1 MNCIDRQFG
10 LHLIKLKKKLRRRNM
25 LLLKNIKIGPKLVAL
40 FLCIG
45 ILPLIFIAGWASH
58 QASTALKAQV
68 FKELEAIRA
77 IKKKEIQDYFLEKKN
92 DLEILRQ
99 IVRTFMPEFMT
110 KKKDADVL
118 TDQHTRFFEKFVQQF
133 GFYDLFLIHPK
144 GQIFYSV
151 EKESDY
157 QTNIIN
163 GQYAKSGLGE
173 VARKVIKS
181 SHFQFSD
188 FSPYAPS
195 NNEPAAFIAM
205 PVMSNNEID
214 LIVALQIS
222 NDAINAIM
230 QKREGMG
237 KTGETYLIGPKGH
250 MRSDSFLDPINYSV
264 KASFA
269 NASKGRINT
278 EAFISTSKGKTNT
291 KIILDYNNI
300 QVLSA
305 FTPIDIWGFQWALI
319 AEINID
325 EAFAPV
331 NQMKKIIWV
340 FVGIMSL
347 VVILTALIF
356 ARTITKPIN
365 EVVHYIDAIKHGKR
379 SVLAMTRK
387 DEIGIMADGLNE
399 MVAQQKRMI
408 DNLENLPW
416 PIMEIDTNFTIHYL
430 NKAGRNIINTASDE
444 ILGKKCYH
452 IFKTPHCQTQ
462 NCQSKISMETDSEN
476 TDDTIIDPKSINI
489 PIRYTASPIKDIN
502 GNITGALEC
511 FADIRGER
519 DINNEIVKIIRAI
532 DAGNL
537 QIRGDADKFRG
548 SYAELVTNANS
559 IVEAFTR
566 PLMVAAD
573 TVDRISR
580 GDIPKKISETYHGD
594 FNTLKNNLNGC
605 IDAINALIQDAKM
618 LSAAGINGELNTRA
632 DVSCHHGDFQKII
645 QGVNDTLDAIIGP
658 LNVAVTYVKSI
669 ANGHIPQPIE
679 QNFNGEFESFKVSL
693 NLLGD
698 SLREMLSSVNE
709 TVNNLSSATSQIMS
723 ATTEQAATSSEQT
736 ASVSETTSTV
746 QEVRQTAEQTA
757 DRGRLVSDMVRE
769 ATAVADE
776 GLHAIESNMSG
787 MNSIKDQVAAIAE
800 TILSLSEQ
808 TQQIGEIISTV
819 NDIADQSNLLALNA
833 AIEAARAGEAGKGFS
848 VVAGEVRN
856 LAEQSRQATSQVK
869 DILGEIQK
877 SSNTAVMVTEE
888 GTKRAEAGVQLTQKT
903 GDSIQGIRERIQHAA
918 QAADQ
923 IAVSTNEQLTGMD
936 QIVTAMETINQAAAQ
951 ADAGTRQVEE
961 ASKNLSDLASK
972 LQDMM
977 GKYQH

>member
-1 MNCIDRQFG
+1 
-10 LHLIKLKKKLRRRNM
+10 M
-25 LLLKNIKIGPKLVAL
+25 LSLKNIKIGPKLLTL

-45 ILPLIFIAGWASH
+45 ILPLMFIAGWTSR
-58 QASTALKAQV
+58 QVSIALQDQV
-68 FKELEAIRA
+68 FKELEAIRE
-77 IKKKEIQDYFLEKKN
+77 IKKQEIHAYFLERKHN
-92 DLEILRQ
+92 IEILQ
-99 IVRTFMPEFMT
+99 HIVKTFINHANS
-110 KKKDADVL
+110 KKDVTSIL
-118 TDQHTRFFEKFVQQF
+118 TDEHQRFFELFVQQF

-144 GQIFYSV
+144 GTIIYTV
-151 EKESDY
+151 AKESDY
-157 QTNIIN
+157 KTNILN
-163 GQYAKSGLGE
+163 GPYAKSSLGT
-173 VARKVIKS
+173 VTQKAIKS
-181 SHFQFSD
+181 GQFQFSD
-188 FSPYAPS
+188 FAPYAPS
-195 NNEPAAFIAM
+195 NNEPAAFIAI
-205 PVMSNNEID
+205 PLISNNSLN
-214 LIVALQIS
+214 LIVALQLSIDS
-222 NDAINAIM
+222 INEIM
-230 QKREGMG
+230 QKRDGMG
-237 KTGETYLIGPKGH
+237 KTGETYLVGPEGL
-250 MRSDSFLDPINYSV
+250 MRSDSYLDPLNHSV

-269 NASKGRINT
+269 NTKQGRVDTN
-278 EAFISTSKGKTNT
+278 AFNNIMAGKTGT
-291 KIILDYNNI
+291 KIILDYNQNK
-300 QVLSA
+300 VLSA
-305 FTPIDIWGFQWALI
+305 FTPLNVLGIQWGLI
-319 AEINID
+319 AEIDVD
-325 EAFAPV
+325 EAFSV
-331 NQMKKIIWV
+331 VSTMQMIIWV
-340 FVGIMSL
+340 FVGVMAI
-347 VVILTALIF
+347 VVVLAAIF
-356 ARTITKPIN
+356 FAGTITRPIQ
-365 EVVHYIDAIKHGKR
+365 EVVQFIKAIKDGNR
-379 SVLAMTRK
+379 SVLSMKRK

-399 MVAQQKRMI
+399 MVEQQKRLI

-416 PIMEIDTNFTIHYL
+416 PIMEIDTNYTIHYI
-430 NKAGRNIINTASDE
+430 NKAVRNMLNRSSEEII
-444 ILGKKCYH
+444 GKKCYH
-452 IFKTPHCQTQ
+452 LFKTSHCQTQ
-462 NCQSKISMETDSEN
+462 NCQSKLAMETDSEN
-476 TDDTIIDPKSINI
+476 TADTIVDPKSIDI
-489 PIRYTASPIKDIN
+489 PIRYTSSPIKDMN
-502 GNITGALEC
+502 GKITGALEC

-519 DINNEIVKIIRAI
+519 NINNEIVKIIRAI
-532 DAGNL
+532 DAGDL
-537 QIRGDADKFRG
+537 QIRGNADNFSG
-548 SYAELVTNANS
+548 SYAELVKNANR
-559 IVEAFTR
+559 IVESFTR

-580 GDIPKKISETYHGD
+580 GDIPQKISEIYHGD
-594 FNTLKNNLNGC
+594 FNNLKNNLNGC

-618 LSAAGINGELNTRA
+618 LSEAGINGNLNTRA
-632 DVSCHHGDFQKII
+632 DVSRHHGDFQKII

-658 LNVAVTYVKSI
+658 LNVAVKYVKSI
-669 ANGHIPQPIE
+669 SKGHIPEPIA
-679 QNFNGEFESFKVSL
+679 QNFNGEFESFKASL
-693 NLLGD
+693 NILGD
-698 SLREMLSSVNE
+698 SLREMLGSINE

-723 ATTEQAATSSEQT
+723 AITEQAATSSEQT

-757 DRGRLVSDMVRE
+757 DRGRLVSDMVQE
-769 ATAVADE
+769 ATSVADE

-787 MNSIKDQVAAIAE
+787 MNSIKEQVAAIAE

-903 GDSIQGIRERIQHAA
+903 GNAIQGIRERIQHAA

-961 ASKNLSDLASK
+961 ATKNLSDQATK

>member
-1 MNCIDRQFG
+1 MISYQ
-10 LHLIKLKKKLRRRNM
+10 
-25 LLLKNIKIGPKLVAL
+25 NIKTGPKLIVL

-45 ILPLIFIAGWASH
+45 VLPLIFIAGWTSK
-58 QASTALKAQV
+58 QSSKALTDQI
-68 FKELEAIRA
+68 FKELEAIRD
-77 IKKKEIQDYFLEKKN
+77 IKKQEINEYFHERKN
-92 DLEILRQ
+92 DLAILHD
-99 IVRTFMPEFMT
+99 IVQTFIPKF
-110 KKKDADVL
+110 KNIQASSDLKNGL
-118 TDQHTRFFEKFVQQF
+118 TDKDKEFFEHFTRQF

-144 GQIFYSV
+144 GQIFYTV

-157 QTNIIN
+157 GTDIIN
-163 GQYAKSGLGE
+163 GIYSKTGLGQ
-173 VARKVIKS
+173 VVQKAIKTGEL
-181 SHFQFSD
+181 QFVD
-188 FSPYAPS
+188 FMPYAPS
-195 NNEPAAFIAM
+195 NGAPASFIAK
-205 PVMSNNEID
+205 PLISNDRVD
-214 LIVALQIS
+214 LVVALQIS
-222 NDAINAIM
+222 IDSINTIM
-230 QKREGMG
+230 QNRSGMG
-237 KTGETYLIGPKGH
+237 NTGETYLVGPDGL
-250 MRSDSFLDPINYSV
+250 MRSDSYLDPVNHSV

-269 NASKGRINT
+269 NPKQGCVDT
-278 EAFISTSKGKTNT
+278 LAFRNVMAGKTGT
-291 KIILDYNNI
+291 QILQDYNNNP
-300 QVLSA
+300 VLSA
-305 FTPIDIWGFQWALI
+305 FAPLNVFGIQWALI
-319 AEINID
+319 AEID
-325 EAFAPV
+325 VKEAFKPILSMQTVIWGFVAG
-331 NQMKKIIWV
+331 MIIA
-340 FVGIMSL
+340 IIL
-347 VVILTALIF
+347 VALFF
-356 ARTITKPIN
+356 ARTITSPIKDIV
-365 EVVHYIDAIKHGKR
+365 EFIEAIRNGTQSK
-379 SVLAMTRK
+379 LNMTRK

-399 MVAQQKRMI
+399 MVEEQKRLI

-416 PIMEIDTNFTIHYL
+416 PIMEIDTNYTIHYL
-430 NKAGRNIINTASDE
+430 NKAGRNILNRTSDE
-444 ILGKKCYH
+444 IIGKKCYH
-452 IFKTPHCQTQ
+452 LFKTPHCQTQ
-462 NCQSKISMETDSEN
+462 NCQSKLSIETDSEN
-476 TDDTIIDPKSINI
+476 TSDTIIDPKAIDI
-489 PIRYTASPIKDIN
+489 PIRYTALPIKDIN
-502 GNITGALEC
+502 SKITGALEC
-511 FADIRGER
+511 FADISGER
-519 DINNEIVKIIRAI
+519 EINNEIVKIIRAV

-537 QIRGDADKFRG
+537 QIRGNADNFSG
-548 SYAELVTNANS
+548 SYAELVRNANN
-559 IVEAFTR
+559 IVDSFTR

-580 GDIPKKISETYHGD
+580 GDIPQKISETYHGD
-594 FNTLKNNLNGC
+594 FNKLKNNLNGC
-605 IDAINALIQDAKM
+605 IDAINALIQDAKI
-618 LSAAGINGELNTRA
+618 LSEAGVNGNLNTRA
-632 DVSCHHGDFQKII
+632 DVSRHHGDFQKII

-669 ANGHIPQPIE
+669 AKGHIPEPIE
-679 QNFNGEFESFKVSL
+679 QTFNGEFESFKISL

-698 SLREMLSSVNE
+698 SLREMLGSINE

-769 ATAVADE
+769 ATSVADE

-787 MNSIKDQVAAIAE
+787 MNNIKDQVAAIAE

-903 GDSIQGIRERIQHAA
+903 GDAIQGIRERIQHAA

-961 ASKNLSDLASK
+961 AAKNLSDLATK

-977 GKYQH
+977 AKYQH

>member
-1 MNCIDRQFG
+1 MTLF
-10 LHLIKLKKKLRRRNM
+10 
-25 LLLKNIKIGPKLVAL
+25 KNIKIGPKLIIL
-40 FLCIG
+40 FLFIG
-45 ILPLIFIAGWASH
+45 IFPLMFIAGWSNW
-58 QASTALKAQV
+58 QASVALTDQI
-68 FKELEAIRA
+68 FKELEAIREM
-77 IKKKEIQDYFLEKKN
+77 KKMEIHDYFHERKNDIDLLEQIVQTFLPELKTKKN
-92 DLEILRQ
+92 
-99 IVRTFMPEFMT
+99 M
-110 KKKDADVL
+110 ADVL
-118 TDQHTRFFEKFVQQF
+118 TDQHKSFFEKLVQHS
-133 GFYDLFLIHPK
+133 GCYDLFLIHPK
-144 GQIFYSV
+144 GEIFYTV
-151 EKESDY
+151 AKESDY
-157 QTNIIN
+157 KTNILT
-163 GQYAKSGLGE
+163 GPYTRSGLG
-173 VARKVIKS
+173 AATQKAIQS
-181 SHFQFSD
+181 GHFCFSD

-195 NNEPAAFIAM
+195 NNEPAAFIAK
-205 PVMSNNEID
+205 PLISNNTID
-214 LIVALQIS
+214 LVIALQLSIES
-222 NDAINAIM
+222 INAIM
-230 QKREGMG
+230 QKRDGMG
-237 KTGETYLIGPKGH
+237 KSGETYLVGPKGL
-250 MRSDSFLDPINYSV
+250 MRSDSYLDPVNHSV

-269 NASKGRINT
+269 NAKQGRIDT
-278 EAFISTSKGKTNT
+278 EAFNNVMAGKTGSS
-291 KIILDYNNI
+291 IIMDYNHN

-305 FTPIDIWGFQWALI
+305 FTPLDVFGVQWALI
-319 AEINID
+319 AEID
-325 EAFAPV
+325 VKEAFSQV
-331 NQMKKIIWV
+331 TSMQTIIWI
-340 FVGIMSL
+340 FVGIMTII
-347 VVILTALIF
+347 VILVAIF
-356 ARTITKPIN
+356 FAGTITRPIQ
-365 EVVHYIDAIKHGKR
+365 EVVQFIQAVKNGTHSILSMK
-379 SVLAMTRK
+379 RK

-399 MVAQQKRMI
+399 MVEQQKRLI

-416 PIMEIDTNFTIHYL
+416 PIMEIDTNYTIHYL
-430 NKAGRNIINTASDE
+430 NKAGRNILNRTSDE
-444 ILGKKCYH
+444 IIGKKCYH
-452 IFKTPHCQTQ
+452 LFKTPHCQTQ
-462 NCQSKISMETDSEN
+462 NCQSKLSIETDSEN
-476 TDDTIIDPKSINI
+476 TSDTIIDPKAIDI
-489 PIRYTASPIKDIN
+489 PIRYTALPIKDIN
-502 GNITGALEC
+502 SKITGALEC
-511 FADIRGER
+511 FADISGER
-519 DINNEIVKIIRAI
+519 EINNEIVKIIRAV

-537 QIRGDADKFRG
+537 QIRGNADNFSG
-548 SYAELVTNANS
+548 SYAELVRNANN
-559 IVEAFTR
+559 IVDSFTR

-580 GDIPKKISETYHGD
+580 GDIPQKISETYHGD
-594 FNTLKNNLNGC
+594 FNKLKNNLNGC
-605 IDAINALIQDAKM
+605 IDAINALIQDAKI
-618 LSAAGINGELNTRA
+618 LSEAGVNGNLNTRA
-632 DVSCHHGDFQKII
+632 DVSRHHGDFQKII

-669 ANGHIPQPIE
+669 AKGHIPEPIE
-679 QNFNGEFESFKVSL
+679 QTFNGEFESFKISL

-698 SLREMLSSVNE
+698 SLREMLGSINE

-769 ATAVADE
+769 ATSVADE

-787 MNSIKDQVAAIAE
+787 MNNIKDQVAAIAE

-903 GDSIQGIRERIQHAA
+903 GDAIQGIRERIQHAA

-961 ASKNLSDLASK
+961 AAKNLSDLATK

-977 GKYQH
+977 AKYQH

>member
-1 MNCIDRQFG
+1 M
-10 LHLIKLKKKLRRRNM
+10 
-25 LLLKNIKIGPKLVAL
+25 
-40 FLCIG
+40 
-45 ILPLIFIAGWASH
+45 
-58 QASTALKAQV
+58 
-68 FKELEAIRA
+68 
-77 IKKKEIQDYFLEKKN
+77 
-92 DLEILRQ
+92 
-99 IVRTFMPEFMT
+99 
-110 KKKDADVL
+110 
-118 TDQHTRFFEKFVQQF
+118 
-133 GFYDLFLIHPK
+133 
-144 GQIFYSV
+144 
-151 EKESDY
+151 
-157 QTNIIN
+157 
-163 GQYAKSGLGE
+163 
-173 VARKVIKS
+173 
-181 SHFQFSD
+181 
-188 FSPYAPS
+188 
-195 NNEPAAFIAM
+195 
-205 PVMSNNEID
+205 
-214 LIVALQIS
+214 
-222 NDAINAIM
+222 
-230 QKREGMG
+230 
-237 KTGETYLIGPKGH
+237 
-250 MRSDSFLDPINYSV
+250 NYSV

-269 NASKGRINT
+269 NASKGRIQT
-278 EAFISTSKGKTNT
+278 EAFISTFEGKTNT
-291 KIILDYNNI
+291 KIILDYKNN

-305 FTPIDIWGFQWALI
+305 FTPINVWGTQWALF
-319 AEINID
+319 AEIHVD

-331 NQMKKIIWV
+331 TKMKNVIWI
-340 FVGIMSL
+340 FVGIMTL
-347 VVILTALIF
+347 VVILAALFF
-356 ARTITKPIN
+356 AGTITKPVN
-365 EVVHYIDAIKHGKR
+365 EIVQYIKAIKEGKHTIL
-379 SVLAMTRK
+379 SMKRK

-399 MVAQQKRMI
+399 MVEQQKRMI
-408 DNLENLPW
+408 DNLENLPY
-416 PIMEIDTNFTIHYL
+416 PIMEIDTNYTIHYL
-430 NKAGRNIINTASDE
+430 NKAGRNIIKSASDE
-444 ILGKKCYH
+444 IIGKKCYH

-462 NCQSKISMETDSEN
+462 NCQSKVAMESDSEN
-476 TDDTIIDPKSINI
+476 TADTIIDPKSIDI
-489 PIRYTASPIKDIN
+489 PIRYTASPIKDIQ

-511 FADIRGER
+511 FSNISGER
-519 DINNEIVKIIRAI
+519 EINNEIVKIIRAI
-532 DAGNL
+532 DSGNL
-537 QIRGDADKFRG
+537 EIRGDADNFSG
-548 SYAELVTNANS
+548 SYKELVTNANS

-580 GDIPKKISETYHGD
+580 GDIPQKISETYHGD
-594 FNTLKNNLNGC
+594 FNKLKKNLNGC
-605 IDAINALIQDAKM
+605 IDAINALIQDANL
-618 LSAAGINGELNTRA
+618 LSVAGVNGELDTRA
-632 DVSCHHGDFQKII
+632 DVSRHHGDFQKII
-645 QGVNDTLDAIIGP
+645 QGVNDTLDAIINP
-658 LNVAVTYVKSI
+658 LNVAVNYVKSI

-679 QNFNGEFESFKVSL
+679 QKFNGEFESFKVSL

-709 TVNNLSSATSQIMS
+709 TVNNLSSSTSQIMS

-769 ATAVADE
+769 ATSVADE

-833 AIEAARAGEAGKGFS
+833 AIEAARAGDAGKGFS

-903 GDSIQGIRERIQHAA
+903 GDAIQGIRERIQHAA

-961 ASKNLSDLASK
+961 ASKNLSDLAAK
-972 LQDMM
+972 LQEMM
-977 GKYQH
+977 QKYQH

>member
-1 MNCIDRQFG
+1 
-10 LHLIKLKKKLRRRNM
+10 M
-25 LLLKNIKIGPKLVAL
+25 LSYKNIKIGPKLVAL

-45 ILPLIFIAGWASH
+45 ILPLMFIAGWATR
-58 QASTALKAQV
+58 QASIALEDQI
-68 FKELEAIRA
+68 FKELEAIRE
-77 IKKKEIQDYFLEKKN
+77 IKKQEIHDFFQERKHN
-92 DLEILRQ
+92 IEILQ
-99 IVRTFMPEFMT
+99 KTVKAFILDADN
-110 KKKDADVL
+110 KKDMTRSL
-118 TDQHTRFFEKFVQQF
+118 TDRQKKFFEHFVQGF

-144 GQIFYSV
+144 GDIFYTV
-151 EKESDY
+151 AKESDY
-157 QTNIIN
+157 KTNIIN
-163 GQYAKSGLGE
+163 GPYAKSGLGI
-173 VARKVIKS
+173 AAKKAMKS
-181 SHFQFSD
+181 GHFQFSD
-188 FSPYAPS
+188 FFPYAPS

-205 PVMSNNEID
+205 PLMTNNTVD
-214 LIVALQIS
+214 LVVALQLSIDS
-222 NDAINAIM
+222 INSIM

-237 KTGETYLIGPKGH
+237 KTGESYLVGPKGL
-250 MRSDSFLDPINYSV
+250 MRSDSYLDPINRSV

-269 NASKGRINT
+269 NTKQGRIDT
-278 EAFISTSKGKTNT
+278 SAFKNVMAGKTGSN
-291 KIILDYNNI
+291 IILDYNQNS
-300 QVLSA
+300 VLSA
-305 FTPIDIWGFQWALI
+305 YTPLDVFGIKWALI
-319 AEINID
+319 AEIDAN
-325 EAFAPV
+325 EAFSSV
-331 NQMKKIIWV
+331 SIMRTIIWI
-340 FVGIMSL
+340 FVGVMTI
-347 VVILTALIF
+347 VVIGVALFF
-356 ARTITKPIN
+356 ARTITRPIQDVVHFIN
-365 EVVHYIDAIKHGKR
+365 EVKAGNR
-379 SVLAMTRK
+379 SILTMKRK
-387 DEIGIMADGLNE
+387 DEIGVMADGLNE
-399 MVAQQKRMI
+399 MVEQQKRLI

-416 PIMEIDTNFTIHYL
+416 PIMEIDTSYTISYM
-430 NKAGRNIINTASDE
+430 NKAGRNVLNRANDE
-444 ILGKKCYH
+444 IIGKKCYH
-452 IFKTPHCQTQ
+452 LFKTPHCQTQ
-462 NCQSKISMETDSEN
+462 NCQSKISIDTDSEN
-476 TDDTIIDPKSINI
+476 TSDTIIDPKAIDI
-489 PIRYTASPIKDIN
+489 PIRYTASPIKDMN
-502 GNITGALEC
+502 GKITGALEC
-511 FADIRGER
+511 FLDISGER
-519 DINNEIVKIIRAI
+519 NINNEIVKIIRAI
-532 DAGNL
+532 DAGDL
-537 QIRGDADKFRG
+537 QIRGDASNFSG
-548 SYAELVTNANS
+548 SYAELVTNANR
-559 IVEAFTR
+559 IVEAFIR

-580 GDIPKKISETYHGD
+580 GDIPQKISETYHGD

-618 LSAAGINGELNTRA
+618 LSEAGVNGNLNTRA
-632 DVSCHHGDFQKII
+632 DGSRHHGDFQKII

-669 ANGHIPQPIE
+669 AKGHIPQPIA
-679 QNFNGEFESFKVSL
+679 QNFNGEFESFKLSL

-698 SLREMLSSVNE
+698 SLREMLGSINE

-757 DRGRLVSDMVRE
+757 DRGRLVSDMVQE
-769 ATAVADE
+769 ATSVADE

-903 GDSIQGIRERIQHAA
+903 GDAIQGIRDRIQHAA

-961 ASKNLSDLASK
+961 AAKNLSDLATK
-972 LQDMM
+972 LQEMM

>member
-1 MNCIDRQFG
+1 MT
-10 LHLIKLKKKLRRRNM
+10 
-25 LLLKNIKIGPKLVAL
+25 LLKNVKIGPKLITL

-45 ILPLIFIAGWASH
+45 ILPLIFIAVWVNQ
-58 QASTALKAQV
+58 QASTAIKDQV
-68 FKELEAIRA
+68 FKELEAIRE
-77 IKKKEIQDYFLEKKN
+77 IKKQEIQNYFLDRKH
-92 DLEILRQ
+92 DLEILQQ
-99 IVRTFMPEFMT
+99 IVETFIPAL
-110 KKKDADVL
+110 KKNTDLSKVL
-118 TDQHTRFFEKFVQQF
+118 TDQHTSFFEKFVQHF
-133 GFYDLFLIHPK
+133 EFYDLFLIQPK
-144 GQIFYSV
+144 GQIFYTV
-151 EKESDY
+151 ARESDY
-157 QTNIIN
+157 KTNILS
-163 GQYAKSGLGE
+163 GPYAKSGLGISTQR
-173 VARKVIKS
+173 AIKS
-181 SHFQFSD
+181 GQFQFSD

-195 NNEPAAFIAM
+195 NNEPAAFIVM
-205 PVMSNNEID
+205 PLMTKNTID
-214 LIVALQIS
+214 LIVALQLSIDS
-222 NDAINAIM
+222 INSIM

-237 KTGETYLIGPKGH
+237 KTGETYLVGPRGR
-250 MRSDSFLDPINYSV
+250 MRSDSYLDPVNHSV

-269 NASKGRINT
+269 NLKKGLIDT
-278 EAFISTSKGKTNT
+278 EALHLANDGVTDTR
-291 KIILDYNNI
+291 IILDYHNN

-305 FTPIDIWGFQWALI
+305 FSPLDVLGIQWTLI
-319 AEINID
+319 AEINVD
-325 EAFAPV
+325 EAFTSV
-331 NQMKKIIWV
+331 TEMENIIWI
-340 FVGIMSL
+340 FAGIMTL
-347 VVILTALIF
+347 VVILVALF
-356 ARTITKPIN
+356 FTSTITKPIQ
-365 EVVHYIDAIKHGKR
+365 EVVLFIEAIKQGKR
-379 SVLAMTRK
+379 SILSMARK
-387 DEIGIMADGLNE
+387 DEIGMMADGLNE
-399 MVAQQKRMI
+399 MVEQQKRMI

-416 PIMEIDTNFTIHYL
+416 PIMEIDTSFTIQYL
-430 NKAGRNIINTASDE
+430 NKAGRHLLNRASDE
-444 ILGKKCYH
+444 IIGKKCYH
-452 IFKTPHCQTQ
+452 LFKTPHCQTQ
-462 NCQSKISMETDSEN
+462 NCQSKLSIETDSEN
-476 TDDTIIDPKSINI
+476 TADTIIDPKGINI
-489 PIRYTASPIKDIN
+489 PIRYTALPIKDMN
-502 GNITGALEC
+502 GKITGALEC
-511 FADIRGER
+511 LNDISGER

-532 DAGNL
+532 DAGDL
-537 QIRGDADKFRG
+537 QIRGDADSFSG
-548 SYAELVTNANS
+548 SYAELVANANR
-559 IVEAFTR
+559 IVEAFRR

-580 GDIPKKISETYHGD
+580 GDIPQKISETYHGD
-594 FNTLKNNLNGC
+594 FNKLKNNLNGC
-605 IDAINALIQDAKM
+605 IDAINALIQDANM
-618 LSAAGINGELNTRA
+618 LSEAGINGNLNTRA
-632 DVSCHHGDFQKII
+632 DVSRHHGDFQKII

-669 ANGHIPQPIE
+669 SKGHIPEPIE
-679 QNFNGEFESFKVSL
+679 QKFNGEFESFKVSL

-698 SLREMLSSVNE
+698 SLREMLGSINE

-769 ATAVADE
+769 ATSVADE

-787 MNSIKDQVAAIAE
+787 MNNIKDQVAAIAE

-961 ASKNLSDLASK
+961 AAKNLSDLASK
-972 LQDMM
+972 LQEMM
-977 GKYQH
+977 AKYQH

>member
-1 MNCIDRQFG
+1 
-10 LHLIKLKKKLRRRNM
+10 M
-25 LLLKNIKIGPKLVAL
+25 LSLKNIKIGPKLVAL
-40 FLCIG
+40 FLCLG
-45 ILPLIFIAGWASH
+45 ILPLMFIAGWASW
-58 QASTALKAQV
+58 QASVTLQDQI
-68 FKELEAIRA
+68 FKELKAIRE
-77 IKKKEIQDYFLEKKN
+77 IKKQEIHDYFQERKHNIEVLQQIVQTFIFSVNEKKN
-92 DLEILRQ
+92 IAR
-99 IVRTFMPEFMT
+99 
-110 KKKDADVL
+110 VL
-118 TDQHTRFFEKFVQQF
+118 TDTHKGFFEQFVQKF

-144 GQIFYSV
+144 GEIFYTV
-151 EKESDY
+151 AKESDY
-157 QTNIIN
+157 KTNILN
-163 GQYAKSGLGE
+163 GPYAKSSLGN
-173 VARKVIKS
+173 AIQKAIKS
-181 SHFQFSD
+181 GQFQFSD
-188 FSPYAPS
+188 FAPYAPS
-195 NNEPAAFIAM
+195 NNEPAAFIAI
-205 PVMSNNEID
+205 PLVSNNSLE

-222 NDAINAIM
+222 TDSINAIM
-230 QKREGMG
+230 QKRDGMG
-237 KTGETYLIGPKGH
+237 KTGETYLVGPKGL
-250 MRSDSFLDPINYSV
+250 MRSDSYLDPVNHSV

-269 NASKGRINT
+269 NSKQGRIDT
-278 EAFISTSKGKTNT
+278 DAFKNIMAGKTET
-291 KIILDYNNI
+291 KIILDYKHNE
-300 QVLSA
+300 VLSA
-305 FTPIDIWGFQWALI
+305 FTPLDVFGIQWGLI
-319 AEINID
+319 AEIDVD
-325 EAFAPV
+325 EAFSSVSAIR
-331 NQMKKIIWV
+331 MIIWI
-340 FVGIMSL
+340 FVGIMAIIVVL
-347 VVILTALIF
+347 VALFF
-356 ARTITKPIN
+356 AGTITRPIQD
-365 EVVHYIDAIKHGKR
+365 VVQFINTIKDGSNR
-379 SVLAMTRK
+379 SILSMKRK

-399 MVAQQKRMI
+399 MVEQQKRLI

-416 PIMEIDTNFTIHYL
+416 PIIEIDTNYTVHYI
-430 NKAGRNIINTASDE
+430 NKAGRNILNRAKEE
-444 ILGKKCYH
+444 IIGKKCYH
-452 IFKTPHCQTQ
+452 MFKTPHCQTQ
-462 NCQSKISMETDSEN
+462 NCQSKLSMETDSEN
-476 TDDTIIDPKSINI
+476 TADTIIDPKSIDI
-489 PIRYTASPIKDIN
+489 PIRYTSSPIKDMN
-502 GNITGALEC
+502 GKITGALEC

-532 DAGNL
+532 DAGDL
-537 QIRGDADKFRG
+537 KIRGDADNFSG
-548 SYAELVTNANS
+548 SYAELVKNANR
-559 IVEAFTR
+559 IVEAFVR

-580 GDIPKKISETYHGD
+580 GDIPQKISETYHGD
-594 FNTLKNNLNGC
+594 FNKLKDNLNGC
-605 IDAINALIQDAKM
+605 IDAINAMIQDAKM
-618 LSAAGINGELNTRA
+618 LSEAGVNGNLNTRA
-632 DVSCHHGDFQKII
+632 DVSRHHGDFQKII

-658 LNVAVTYVKSI
+658 LNVAVKYVKSI
-669 ANGHIPQPIE
+669 AKGHIPQPIE

-698 SLREMLSSVNE
+698 SLREMLGSINE

-757 DRGRLVSDMVRE
+757 DRGRLVSDMVQE
-769 ATAVADE
+769 ATSVADE

-787 MNSIKDQVAAIAE
+787 MNSIKEQVAAIAE

-903 GDSIQGIRERIQHAA
+903 GNAIQGIRERIQHAA

-961 ASKNLSDLASK
+961 AAKNLSDLATK

>member
-1 MNCIDRQFG
+1 
-10 LHLIKLKKKLRRRNM
+10 M
-25 LLLKNIKIGPKLVAL
+25 LLFKNIKMGPKLITL

-45 ILPLIFIAGWASH
+45 IIPLIFIAGWSSQ
-58 QASTALKAQV
+58 QASNAIKDQV
-68 FKELEAIRA
+68 FKELEAIRE
-77 IKKKEIQDYFLEKKN
+77 IKKKELNDFFIERKNNLEVLQHIVQSFIPDFKKSKDYS
-92 DLEILRQ
+92 Q
-99 IVRTFMPEFMT
+99 
-110 KKKDADVL
+110 VL
-118 TDQHTRFFEKFVQQF
+118 TENHKIFFEKYIQQF
-133 GFYDLFLIHPK
+133 GFYDLFMIHPK

-151 EKESDY
+151 AKESDY
-157 QTNIIN
+157 QTDIIN
-163 GQYAKSGLGE
+163 GLYSKSGLGI
-173 VARKVIKS
+173 ASRKAIKS
-181 SHFQFSD
+181 GEFQFSD

-195 NNEPAAFIAM
+195 NNEPAAFIVM
-205 PVMSNNEID
+205 PFIRNNSLD
-214 LIVALQIS
+214 MIVALQLPIDS
-222 NDAINAIM
+222 INSIM

-237 KTGETYLIGPKGH
+237 KTGETFLVGPKGH
-250 MRSDSFLDPINYSV
+250 MRSDSYLDPINHSV
-264 KASFA
+264 KASFENA
-269 NASKGRINT
+269 RNGQIHTKASKN
-278 EAFISTSKGKTNT
+278 ALAGKTGT
-291 KIILDYNNI
+291 QVILDYNNN

-305 FTPIDIWGFQWALI
+305 FTPIDVWGVQWALI
-319 AEINID
+319 AKINKN

-331 NQMKKIIWV
+331 NKMKNIIWM
-340 FVGIMSL
+340 FLGIMTF
-347 VVILTALIF
+347 VVLLTALF
-356 ARTITKPIN
+356 FSRTITKPIN
-365 EVVHYIDAIKHGKR
+365 EVVQFIKAVKNGKR
-379 SVLAMTRK
+379 SILNMNRK
-387 DEIGIMADGLNE
+387 DEIGIMADGLND
-399 MVAQQKRMI
+399 MVEKQKLLI

-416 PIMEIDTNFTIHYL
+416 PILQIDTNYNIQYL
-430 NKAGRNIINTASDE
+430 NKAGRKILNRSNDE
-444 ILGKKCYH
+444 IIGKKCYH
-452 IFKTPHCQTQ
+452 LFKTPHCQTQ
-462 NCQSKISMETDSEN
+462 NCQSKLAMATNSEN
-476 TDDTIIDPKSINI
+476 TADTIVAPKEIDI
-489 PIRYTASPIKDIN
+489 PIRYTASPIKDLN

-511 FADIRGER
+511 ITDISGER
-519 DINNEIVKIIRAI
+519 DINNEIVKIIRAV
-532 DAGNL
+532 DAGDL
-537 QIRGDADKFRG
+537 QVRGDAEKFTG
-548 SYAELVTNANS
+548 SYAELVKNANN
-559 IVEAFTR
+559 IVEAFFR

-580 GDIPKKISETYHGD
+580 GDIPQKISETYHGD
-594 FNTLKNNLNGC
+594 FNKLKNNLNGC
-605 IDAINALIQDAKM
+605 IDAINALIQDANI
-618 LSAAGINGELNTRA
+618 LSEAGVNGHLNTRA
-632 DVSCHHGDFQKII
+632 DVSRHHGDFQKII

-669 ANGHIPQPIE
+669 AKGQIPDPIS
-679 QNFNGEFESFKVSL
+679 QTFNGEFESFKVSL
-693 NLLGD
+693 NFLGD
-698 SLREMLSSVNE
+698 SLREMLGSINE
-709 TVNNLSSATSQIMS
+709 TVSNLSSATSQIMS

-769 ATAVADE
+769 ATSVADE

-903 GDSIQGIRERIQHAA
+903 GNAIQGIRERIQHAA

-961 ASKNLSDLASK
+961 AAKNLSDLAAK
-972 LQDMM
+972 LQEMI